1 MNARKPVTLITLGAC
16 ILGLSALGSL
26 KNPVTRPLKAH
37 GRGTLV
43 ADLRDGSLEA
53 HTVSQS
59 TLSGLTATESVGA
72 MDLAT
77 WTPIWSEGIATAANG
92 DQMFYEMTDPVT
104 CAFTGGTGR
113 FEGVTGSA
121 IQGVS
126 DVVVKVEGPVM
137 TMTFNF
143 TLDGTVTY

>member
-1 MNARKPVTLITLGAC
+1 MIARKHLTLITLGAC

-37 GRGTLV
+37 GHGTLV
-43 ADLRDGSLEA
+43 ADLTDGSLTA
-53 HTVSQS
+53 QSWSQS

-77 WTPIWSEGIATAANG
+77 WRPLWSEGIATAANG

-104 CAFTGGTGR
+104 CVFTGGTGR
-113 FEGVTGSA
+113 FEGGTGSA
-121 IQGVS
+121 TQGVS

>member
-1 MNARKPVTLITLGAC
+1 MIARKHLLLITFGAC

-26 KNPVTRPLKAH
+26 KNPVTRPLKVRGH
-37 GRGTLV
+37 GMFV
-43 ADLRDGSLEA
+43 ADLITGRMEA

-59 TLSGLTATESVGA
+59 TLSGLSTTDSVGE
-72 MDLAT
+72 MDPT
-77 WTPIWSEGIATAANG
+77 SGTPIWSQGTVTAANG

-104 CAFTGGTGR
+104 CVFTGGTGR